1 MSTGKRIAL
10 GLFVCLILYAPLKLY
25 WAERQVTV
33 FCNDVV
39 VGASLEELERKAKD
53 SWLEIRK
60 VQAMTIE
67 GKPSPAKLLAW
78 KGFAFGRWFCEI
90 SHADGKVESKRIV
103 QLD

>member
-10 GLFVCLILYAPLKLY
+10 VLFICFVLYIPLKLY
-25 WAERQVTV
+25 WAERQVTA

-39 VGASLEELERKAKD
+39 IGTSVDELERKAKD

-60 VQAMTIE
+60 VPAMTIE
-67 GKPSPAKLLAW
+67 GKPSPAKLLIW
-78 KGFAFGRWFCEI
+78 EGFAFGRWFCEI
-90 SHADGKVESKRIV
+90 SHAAGKVESTRIV